1 MRLFLGLRP
10 PPAVAASIAERTHA
24 VLQGAIEKVYSATD
38 LHLTLVFL
46 GEVAPKREAELDV
59 KFSRA
64 FADAESF
71 PLEIGGTGAFGN
83 PGQEWALWAGI
94 QPDVASGARLQ
105 DLVARSRRLAEDCGI
120 VLPVA
125 DLERPFAPHL
135 TLARP
140 RTRERAPV
148 EFRSLRFGVGWTAE
162 AVHLFE
168 SVGGS
173 KPGPRYPVR
182 ATQLLRERSAKP
194 AS

>member
-1 MRLFLGLRP
+1 MRLFLGLLP
-10 PPAVAASIAERTHA
+10 PPPVAASIAERTHA
-24 VLQGAIEKVYSATD
+24 VLTGAIGKLYSADD

-46 GEVAPKREAELDV
+46 GEVMPEREVELDV

-71 PLEIGGTGAFGN
+71 PLAIGGTGAFGSA
-83 PGQEWALWAGI
+83 GAEWALWAGI
-94 QPDVASGARLQ
+94 QPDPASRARLQ
-105 DLVARSRRLAEDCGI
+105 DLVARSRRLAKDCGI

-125 DLERPFAPHL
+125 DLARPFAPHL

-140 RTRERAPV
+140 RPRERTPT
-148 EFRSLRFGVGWTAE
+148 EFRTLRFDLGWTAN

-168 SVGGS
+168 SLGGAG
-173 KPGPRYPVR
+173 PGPHYPVR
-182 ATQLLRERSAKP
+182 ASQLLREPSAKP

>member
-10 PPAVAASIAERTHA
+10 PPPVAASIAEQTHA
-24 VLQGAIEKVYSATD
+24 VLVGSIEKLYSAED

-46 GEVAPKREAELDV
+46 GEVAPERQAEFDA

-71 PLEIGGTGAFGN
+71 ALEVGGTGSFGN

-94 QPDVASGARLQ
+94 QPDAASRARLL
-105 DLVARSRRLAEDCGI
+105 DLVARSRRLAKDCGL

-125 DLERPFAPHL
+125 DLARPFAPHL

-140 RTRERAPV
+140 RTKERAPAA
-148 EFRSLRFGVGWTAE
+148 FRSLRFDVGWNAD
-162 AVHLFE
+162 AVHLCE

-173 KPGPRYPVR
+173 GPAPRYPVR
-182 ATQLLRERSAKP
+182 ASQLLRQR
-194 AS
+194 